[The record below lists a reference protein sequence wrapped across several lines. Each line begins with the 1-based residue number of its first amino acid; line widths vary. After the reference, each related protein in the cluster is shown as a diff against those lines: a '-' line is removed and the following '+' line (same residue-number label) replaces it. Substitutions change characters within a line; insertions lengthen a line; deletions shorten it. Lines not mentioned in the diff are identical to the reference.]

1 MSVESVPRRRK
12 RSRTYLISENSVIA
26 SRPEV
31 SKPVETSHLEVLES
45 SVGTDI
51 GRFGSEFAEFRST
64 FIVIRTLP
72 RKVRTASS
80 FEEGVDSI
88 GSDRVNSVVV
98 FPSRIGVF
106 ETFPFAQVLDCEEKA
121 KESIKFPETAS

>member
-1 MSVESVPRRRK
+1 M
-12 RSRTYLISENSVIA
+12 
-26 SRPEV
+26 
-31 SKPVETSHLEVLES
+31 
-45 SVGTDI
+45 GTDI